1 MRGAFLYG
9 ERGSVLCQETQSESE
24 WFRARRARSAEVMN
38 YRGAAQVG
46 DGPELRC
53 LHGALLLGAVLS
65 AVLGEALGLLS
76 LC

>member
-1 MRGAFLYG
+1 
-9 ERGSVLCQETQSESE
+9 
-24 WFRARRARSAEVMN
+24 MN

-53 LHGALLLGAVLS
+53 LHGALLGAVLS

>member
-1 MRGAFLYG
+1 
-9 ERGSVLCQETQSESE
+9 
-24 WFRARRARSAEVMN
+24 MN